1 MTEAQLRER
10 INEFSRSKRE
20 GKIKLVENTSEFM
33 DITYDDILSLEGGY
47 YLIRGDETEQRFG
60 VEGQPKFWVK
70 KAIDLAD
77 GSPKIIKLVFH
88 ESLYIEIGG
97 YRIKYFRSPV
107 KEGRILEKVKEDQ
120 DFMQGITVYD
130 SAGNTVRV
138 VDRIFGP
145 NLYDFMFTQK
155 MDHETYLHSH
165 FLPIFR
171 NAVASFEAIARL
183 HEMGEV
189 HGDIRTDHI
198 LMDRA
203 SRRFKWIDFDYMYE
217 WSEHPLGLDLLCL
230 GNILLFIIG
239 RGFYHLSDLAKCGP
253 EGEAVLASIRKEDMS
268 LFAGNRIVNL
278 KKLFSYVPE
287 CLNYVLLH
295 FGQGA
300 EVPYESVR
308 EILEDLRACEENATF
323 KRMSQNLQN

>member
-1 MTEAQLRER
+1 MTEEQLRER
-10 INEFSRSKRE
+10 INLFSRFKRE
-20 GKIKLVENTSEFM
+20 GKIKVVENTSEFM
-33 DITYDDILSLEGGY
+33 DINYDDILTLEGSY
-47 YLIRGDETEQRFG
+47 YLVRGDETEGRFG
-60 VEGQPKFWVK
+60 LNGQPKFWVK

-88 ESLYIEIGG
+88 ESLYMDIGG
-97 YRIKYFRSPV
+97 YRIKYFRSPI
-107 KEGRILEKVKEDQ
+107 KEGRILEKVKEDH

-130 SAGNTVRV
+130 SVGNTVRV
-138 VDRIFGP
+138 VDKILGSD
-145 NLYDFMFTQK
+145 LYNFMFRQK
-155 MDHETYLHSH
+155 MDHETYLHNH

-171 NAVASFEAIARL
+171 NTIASFEAIERL

-189 HGDIRTDHI
+189 HGDIRTDHLLI
-198 LMDRA
+198 DRT
-203 SRRFKWIDFDYMYE
+203 SERFKWIDFDYMYE

-239 RGFYHLSDLAKCGP
+239 KGFYHISDLAEGGP
-253 EGEAVLASIRKEDMS
+253 EGEAVLASLRKEDMS
-268 LFAGNRIVNL
+268 LFAINRIVNL

-295 FGQGA
+295 FAQGA

-308 EILEDLRACEENATF
+308 EILEDLRACEESSTF
-323 KRMSQNLQN
+323 KRMSQ

>member
-1 MTEAQLRER
+1 MTEEQLRER
-10 INEFSRSKRE
+10 INQFSRSKRE

-33 DITYDDILSLEGGY
+33 NINYDDILTLEGSY

-60 VEGQPKFWVK
+60 LEGQPKFWVK

-88 ESLYIEIGG
+88 ESLYMDIGG
-97 YRIKYFRSPV
+97 YRIKYFRSPI

-130 SAGNTVRV
+130 SAGNTVRI
-138 VDRIFGP
+138 VDKILGS
-145 NLYDFMFTQK
+145 NLYDFMFRQK
-155 MDHETYLHSH
+155 MDHETYLHNH

-171 NAVASFEAIARL
+171 NTIASFEAIERL

-198 LMDRA
+198 LIDRT
-203 SRRFKWIDFDYMYE
+203 SQRFKWIDFDYMYE

-239 RGFYHLSDLAKCGP
+239 KGFYHISDLAKCGP
-253 EGEAVLASIRKEDMS
+253 EGEAVLASIRKEDTS
-268 LFAGNRIVNL
+268 LFSINRIVNL
-278 KKLFSYVPE
+278 KKLFFYVPE

-295 FGQGA
+295 FAQGA

-308 EILEDLRACEENATF
+308 EILEDLRACEESSPF